1 MNQFSIASKIIY
13 TNLKYF
19 GIDVLSLY
27 KESAKEISEKL
38 IHKFGK
44 NKTYSIICGLG
55 GNGGDG
61 FALASELNKNKV
73 SKVKVFLVGR
83 GNQIQ
88 NPVSKE
94 LFDEIYNLKS
104 ENLQIYQDCYADD
117 VEQGDINIECLVG
130 TGLEGEKLHKRFH
143 DVIKR
148 VSHFTNPLIALD
160 APAPSYTPD
169 FVHSLLYPK
178 TPDAEIISVNIPLDV
193 SLYCGPGEVQ
203 ALFVPKRHTHKQ
215 KNGRLLVIEDK
226 TNNDIISLTAS
237 QYEVEASFY
246 NINQNNKSIDEQFE
260 FEIESH
266 DVILIRDIEDKT
278 FKTKAFINYLLTK
291 YPRKKFILTGNT
303 LDLID
308 MDNLSSLSDCLIIPE
323 RNNIENIVNEK
334 INVSN
339 MEGVLRRYSKERNK
353 NFLVI
358 GSNILLFYNN
368 GDFKLD
374 KANLNYLPELKDVLI
389 ALASSFYTKN
399 DLWLSM
405 RASTFIVNRL
415 GILINDPE
423 YKGDIEK
430 VIKKIPEIIELCR
443 EL

>member
-1 MNQFSIASKIIY
+1 
-13 TNLKYF
+13 
-19 GIDVLSLY
+19 
-27 KESAKEISEKL
+27 
-38 IHKFGK
+38 
-44 NKTYSIICGLG
+44 
-55 GNGGDG
+55 
-61 FALASELNKNKV
+61 
-73 SKVKVFLVGR
+73 
-83 GNQIQ
+83 
-88 NPVSKE
+88 
-94 LFDEIYNLKS
+94 
-104 ENLQIYQDCYADD
+104 
-117 VEQGDINIECLVG
+117 
-130 TGLEGEKLHKRFH
+130 
-143 DVIKR
+143 
-148 VSHFTNPLIALD
+148 
-160 APAPSYTPD
+160 
-169 FVHSLLYPK
+169 
-178 TPDAEIISVNIPLDV
+178 
-193 SLYCGPGEVQ
+193 
-203 ALFVPKRHTHKQ
+203 HKQ